1 MTARTIL
8 CAALACSFLGAG
20 ETAAE
25 WIRQGRAYKARGD
38 ADAALRAF
46 EKAAALDPKSAEVE
60 DEIGF
65 LLAATNRQSEAI
77 PHFEKAVQ
85 LDPAFA
91 PAHYHLGVAY
101 WLAKDPARSIPEL
114 AAAVRLRPADADY
127 RYRLGSAFNAVG
139 KYKDAAR
146 ELAASTRLR
155 SGHSPAS
162 NHLELAPQTTR
173 ASPAAVDAYR
183 RAVELE
189 PANLEARNNLGFTLI
204 NTRQA

>member
-8 CAALACSFLGAG
+8 CAALACGFLGAG

-38 ADAALRAF
+38 ANAAVRAF

-101 WLAKDPARSIPEL
+101 WLAKGPDRSIPGL
-114 AAAVRLRPADADY
+114 PAAVRLRPAGAAY
-127 RYRLGSAFNAVG
+127 PYGVGSAFHAVG
-139 KYKDAAR
+139 KDNNADPD
-146 ELAASTRLR
+146 LA
-155 SGHSPAS
+155 
-162 NHLELAPQTTR
+162 
-173 ASPAAVDAYR
+173 
-183 RAVELE
+183 
-189 PANLEARNNLGFTLI
+189 
-204 NTRQA
+204 